1 MSDSNF
7 GKTFVNIIVAS
18 IAGRWISVIKTE
30 AEIAKIELTIKA
42 KQIGTGVGLL
52 AAAAALA
59 FLMTFVLLVAAV
71 AGLSLVWPV
80 WLAALAVAGAILLI
94 VLILALVGSR
104 KIKKNKDLVPH
115 RAINNIK
122 NTMPF

>member
-7 GKTFVNIIVAS
+7 GKMFVNVIVAS

-30 AEIAKIELTIKA
+30 AEIAKIELGIKA
-42 KQIGTGVGLL
+42 KQIGKGVGML
-52 AAAAALA
+52 AAAAVLA
-59 FLMTFVLLVAAV
+59 FFMTLVLLAAAV
-71 AGLSLVWPV
+71 AGLSVVWPV
-80 WLAALAVAGAILLI
+80 WLAALAVGGVILLI
-94 VLILALVGSR
+94 VLILALAGSS

-122 NTMPF
+122 NSMPF